1 MPDANSSP
9 GFTVLS
15 VEDLKTIIAEAK
27 TGAADPLSIA
37 MQIFAAIG
45 DKVTVSGATLRDAL
59 SGSAVSLDGPL
70 GTVVGGIQDLS
81 KNGNLVSVTNVQEMQ
96 FELNGTP
103 LRLKQQVSFTVAEQS
118 GLPALEAIAGVS
130 VHKFLWFDMQ
140 SIQLK
145 QNQGQKMVRVVTSGG
160 TKEFA
165 VS

>member
-9 GFTVLS
+9 DFTVLS

-37 MQIFAAIG
+37 MQIFSAMG
-45 DKVTVSGATLRDAL
+45 DKVTVSGATLGDAL
-59 SGSAVSLDGPL
+59 SSSAVSLDGPL

-81 KNGNLVSVTNVQEMQ
+81 KNGNLVSVSNAQEVQV
-96 FELNGTP
+96 ELDGTP
-103 LRLKQQVSFTVAEQS
+103 LRLKQQVSFAVAEQS
-118 GLPALEAIAGVS
+118 GLPTLDAIAGVS

-145 QNQGQKMVRVVTSGG
+145 QNEGQKMIRVVTTGG

-165 VS
+165 VT